1 MPPRT
6 LTIEYE
12 EYDSTDQLA
21 DDEKALIKSAW
32 AARQNAH
39 APYSN
44 FYVGAA
50 VQTRE
55 GRVLQGSNQETAN
68 YKGSCAERVVLDSTG
83 AAGLK
88 NQVAKIAIVGG
99 PSSLDPDNEAIE
111 SEEPV
116 APCGQCRQ
124 DIKETEDLS
133 GEPIV
138 IILASRTK
146 IRRIMGIGNL
156 LPFSFGPANLGIT
169 FQSSEE

>member
-1 MPPRT
+1 MPPHE
-6 LTIEYE
+6 LKIEYE
-12 EYDSTDQLA
+12 EYDSADQLA
-21 DDEKALIKSAW
+21 EDEQNLIASAW

-50 VQTRE
+50 VKTKD
-55 GRVLQGSNQETAN
+55 GRVIQGSNQETAN
-68 YKGSCAERVVLDSTG
+68 YKGSCAEKVVLDSTG
-83 AAGLK
+83 AAGVK

-99 PSSLDPDNEAIE
+99 HSSLNPQNEAIE

-124 DIKETEDLS
+124 DIKEVEDLS

-146 IRRIMGIGNL
+146 IRRIVGIKNL
-156 LPFSFGPANLGIT
+156 LPFAFGPADLGIT
-169 FQSSEE
+169 LR

>member
-1 MPPRT
+1 MPPHT
-6 LTIEYE
+6 ITIEYE

-21 DDEKALIKSAW
+21 EDEQNLVASAW

-50 VQTRE
+50 VQTRD
-55 GRVLQGSNQETAN
+55 GQVIKGSNQETAN
-68 YKGSCAERVVLDSTG
+68 YKGSCAEKVVLDSTG
-83 AAGLK
+83 AAGVK

-99 PSSLDPDNEAIE
+99 PSSLNPEDKVTE

-124 DIKETEDLS
+124 DIKEVEDLS
-133 GEPIV
+133 GEPII

-146 IRRIMGIGNL
+146 IRRLVGIKHL
-156 LPFSFGPANLGIT
+156 LPFAFGPADLGIT
-169 FQSSEE
+169 LG